1 MDIVEEIRQ
10 DREKGAKRHESEYKV
25 GLMALARRFCSDS
38 SDAEELVNATFAVVI
53 ENIDGYLEQ
62 SAFFA
67 WMSQILT
74 SLHSRNI
81 RRKSAQ
87 DIMYPGDVPDVLDEN
102 AQGAIYDHLD
112 ASLLRMAVDELP
124 KEQREALALHY
135 FMDMSVVQIA
145 KYLAVPT
152 GTVLSRLFYARK
164 ALAAKLGAEV
174 KKSGAKAL
182 LIALALCA
190 LTALGAAVY
199 NLGWGEPSRQTPAPA
214 GQAGNDVATTPQ
226 SSGGGDAP
234 PPQPSD
240 TSEAFGGP
248 DDSPR
253 AFYQSTFDQRTQEQD
268 MNATTTTRAAAMLAA
283 ATLSTGAA
291 TATAASTYTWLAT
304 PEGSRWNTVQQN
316 WSDGTTSGVRWVDDV
331 ATPNDA
337 VFSSPSSQQ
346 TIYLYEGHH
355 AGNMTIAAPDYRFE
369 GSGPLTVHGTLS
381 VSNDVM
387 LFTPLGGSP
396 QIDIVKGAWLKLGT
410 SSADAEQRITGRI
423 TGECTPT
430 ANYPT
435 NTHVLVHGSSK
446 GDVIIDSGASVT
458 NDAGTLSVRHSLSI
472 QSGTVRVSAG
482 LGPVADD
489 YRIVDG
495 GKTPLFVCGP
505 GDGGYENTKGVL
517 FVAPGGTLATPEE
530 TWSGIG
536 TDKNGNDWF
545 AQAQQHAQVE
555 IHGNV
560 TMPNVEYINAYGSP
574 ARLTVGDGGTLT
586 LCALRLS
593 QTKNAGVEVNLN
605 DGGTLRLRQFTIAG
619 LESGTA
625 RFCAL
630 NLNGG
635 VVYPLP
641 LKSGGSFKDN
651 TFLGIAGSDNWT
663 NVTVNVLEGGA
674 RFSIPERT
682 IFCNLPM
689 KHGTDNPTAYDGGL
703 TVDGCGESNVF
714 VLNAAGSDYHG
725 ATVVKGG
732 CSMQVR
738 IANALPSTTSLRVG
752 AGSEVSFNQHDGS
765 RLDIEQTIAQV
776 EGTGRIANN
785 SRLVVTSGIAPAFEG
800 SYGVLSFGKPCS
812 IAGTLEITGDANGCG
827 CVKFESAGQSIAD
840 LTLHVASTSTFSKE
854 NGKAFYKVVDAPNGF
869 PAGGNRFAAEDI
881 PGDWNVR
888 YEADAVYLQHLGATV
903 ISLR

>member
-1 MDIVEEIRQ
+1 MT
-10 DREKGAKRHESEYKV
+10 
-25 GLMALARRFCSDS
+25 LARRFCTDEG
-38 SDAEELVNATFAVVI
+38 DAEELVNRTFAAVV
-53 ENIDGYLEQ
+53 EGIDDYLEQ
-62 SAFFA
+62 SAFFG
-67 WMSQILT
+67 WMCQIL
-74 SLHSRNI
+74 SNI
-81 RRKSAQ
+81 HAKDIRKKSHG
-87 DIMYPGDVPDVLDEN
+87 IVVYPGVVPDVIDED
-102 AQGAIYDHLD
+102 AEDRIFQEID
-112 ASLLRMAVDELP
+112 ASLLHDAIENLP
-124 KEQREALALHY
+124 KEMQEAIVLHY
-135 FMDMSVVQIA
+135 FTGLSVQKIA
-145 KYLAVPT
+145 KFLAIPE
-152 GTVLSRLFYARK
+152 GTVKSRLHYARL
-164 ALAAKLGAEV
+164 ALGAKLGANM
-174 KKSGAKAL
+174 KKPGGKTVLLAL
-182 LIALALCA
+182 LLCG
-190 LTALGAAVY
+190 LTALGAAVW
-199 NLGWGEPSRQTPAPA
+199 NIAASSGKAQTPADA
-214 GQAGNDVATTPQ
+214 STSHVASRMSSSEAEASGQAT
-226 SSGGGDAP
+226 
-234 PPQPSD
+234 SD
-240 TSEAFGGP
+240 MQQTEAS
-248 DDSPR
+248 DI
-253 AFYQSTFDQRTQEQD
+253 STFQPFNFSTDFSGEQN
-268 MNATTTTRAAAMLAA
+268 MNISRTTRAAAMLAA

-291 TATAASTYTWLAT
+291 TANAASTYTWLAT

-651 TFLGIAGSDNWT
+651 TFLGIAGSDYWT
-663 NVTVNVLEGGA
+663 NVTVNVLDGGA

-785 SRLVVTSGIAPAFEG
+785 SRLVVTSGIAPAFEE

-854 NGKAFYKVVDAPNGF
+854 NGKAFYKIVDAPNGF

>member
-1 MDIVEEIRQ
+1 MTIVEELRTN
-10 DREKGAKRHESEYKV
+10 RESGAKRLEAEYKA
-25 GLMALARRFCSDS
+25 GLMTLARRFCTDEG
-38 SDAEELVNATFAVVI
+38 DAEELVNRTFAAVV
-53 ENIDGYLEQ
+53 EGIDDYLEQ
-62 SAFFA
+62 SAFFG
-67 WMSQILT
+67 WMCQIL
-74 SLHSRNI
+74 SNI
-81 RRKSAQ
+81 HAKDIRKKSHG
-87 DIMYPGDVPDVLDEN
+87 IVVYPGVVPDVIDED
-102 AQGAIYDHLD
+102 AEDRIFQEID
-112 ASLLRMAVDELP
+112 ASLLHDAIENLP
-124 KEQREALALHY
+124 KEMQEAIVLHY
-135 FMDMSVVQIA
+135 FTGLSVQKIA
-145 KYLAVPT
+145 KFLAIPE
-152 GTVLSRLFYARK
+152 GTVKSRLHYARL
-164 ALAAKLGAEV
+164 ALGAKLGANM
-174 KKSGAKAL
+174 KKPGGKAVLLAL
-182 LIALALCA
+182 LLCGI
-190 LTALGAAVY
+190 TALGAAVW
-199 NLGWGEPSRQTPAPA
+199 NIAASSGEAQNPADASTSHVASRMSSSEAEA
-214 GQAGNDVATTPQ
+214 SGQAT
-226 SSGGGDAP
+226 
-234 PPQPSD
+234 SD
-240 TSEAFGGP
+240 MQQAEA
-248 DDSPR
+248 SNL
-253 AFYQSTFDQRTQEQD
+253 STFQPFNFSTEFSQGEN
-268 MNATTTTRAAAMLAA
+268 MNITKTTRAAAMLAA
-283 ATLSTGAA
+283 ATVATSAA
-291 TATAASTYTWLAT
+291 TANAASTYTWLAT

-651 TFLGIAGSDNWT
+651 TFLGIAGSDYWT

-785 SRLVVTSGIAPAFEG
+785 SRLVVTSGIAPAFEE

-812 IAGTLEITGDANGCG
+812 LAGTLEITGDANGCG